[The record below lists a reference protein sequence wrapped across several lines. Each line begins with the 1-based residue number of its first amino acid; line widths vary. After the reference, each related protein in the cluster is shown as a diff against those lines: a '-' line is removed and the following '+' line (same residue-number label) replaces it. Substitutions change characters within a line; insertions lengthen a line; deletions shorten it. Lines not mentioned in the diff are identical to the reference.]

1 MTNFRIQE
9 LQLEGLKLIT
19 PFYIEDSRGYF
30 LKSLERD
37 IFKALG
43 AGRRHT
49 GGF

>member
-30 LKSLERD
+30 QSV
-37 IFKALG
+37 G